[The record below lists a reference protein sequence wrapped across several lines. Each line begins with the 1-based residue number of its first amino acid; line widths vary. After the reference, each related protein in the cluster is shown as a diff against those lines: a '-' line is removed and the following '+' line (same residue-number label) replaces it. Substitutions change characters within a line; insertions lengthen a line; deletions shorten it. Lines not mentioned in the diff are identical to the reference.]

1 MIAALIHGELVS
13 DPVQRT
19 SASGKPFWTGTVRT
33 AAGAEALF
41 VGVSTFAE
49 SAGAR
54 LMALRKGSTLAAA
67 GVLEQTAW
75 VGRDGTSRA
84 AWRLTANEIL
94 TIYSASKK
102 RKAGAPVDP
111 LKDSRSV
118 ARLWAA
124 DEGLP
129 ESEL

>member
-1 MIAALIHGELVS
+1 MIGALIHGELVT

-19 SASGKPFWTGTVRT
+19 SASGKPFWTCTVRT
-33 AAGAEALF
+33 AAGSEALF
-41 VGVSTFAE
+41 VGLTTFAE

-54 LMALRKGSTLAAA
+54 LMALRKGSKLAATGA
-67 GVLEQTAW
+67 LEQTAW
-75 VGRDGTSRA
+75 IAKDGTSRA
-84 AWRLTANEIL
+84 GWRLTSNEIL

-102 RKAGAPVDP
+102 RKAGAPADP
-111 LKDSRSV
+111 LKDSRSA
-118 ARLWAA
+118 ARLWAG